1 MIHPAIHEALILG
14 LIGVSG
20 VSTGVLFGVRQA
32 IPLAATALGVGVSLR
47 DLSAFA
53 AWSTSTANLAFDYWL
68 WSSAVVSM
76 VGAIVIREYWREFFS
91 GLTLFGAA
99 AVAALAT
106 KYVFDIGER
115 HHSDSAHTVALA
127 LIAIQS
133 ETTDLSVIANS
144 PKRGIA
150 YPLLLAL
157 GPSGRILGGLT
168 PLIMILT
175 VLLAGWLAW
184 SLAGSERSPRV
195 FTISVVALGA
205 FSLSVPMF
213 RASFFYLNG
222 HTLMALGL
230 LLMVVAWM
238 TLRQAGEFSAASALI
253 LGTGGVVGV
262 TARAEGIVLV
272 SILVAFVVSEGQW
285 GGVAARAR
293 LGGALAVIGAS
304 VTWWFGSLSS
314 PVLDRFGVSVWW
326 LMGLTLVGA
335 ALASVSWIDPL
346 RRWITPIAGVVLIA
360 LLLREVFSSGKPIGM
375 ALAQW
380 PNLGLGA
387 GGWATAAHM
396 FIGSMVLIGLTKRSI
411 HFRQLLF
418 ASALV
423 IGGIL
428 FTKTFDGGFG
438 GAGFYDSVNRMW
450 LHVMPLVM
458 TASLLGY
465 SELLGDII
473 RQAQQ
478 PRYARRRETDLV
490 ISGQ

>member
-1 MIHPAIHEALILG
+1 MMHPAIYEALILG
-14 LIGVSG
+14 LMGLSG
-20 VSTGVLFGVRQA
+20 VSLGVLFGVRQA
-32 IPLAATALGVGVSLR
+32 IPLAATALGVGVSIR
-47 DLSAFA
+47 ALSAFA
-53 AWSTSTANLAFDYWL
+53 AWSTSTAHLAFDYWL
-68 WSSAVVSM
+68 WASAVVALTGLIASNK
-76 VGAIVIREYWREFFS
+76 RWREVFS
-91 GLTLFGAA
+91 GLAVFGAA
-99 AVAALAT
+99 SVAALAT
-106 KYVFDIGER
+106 KYLFDIGER
-115 HHSDSAHTVALA
+115 HHSDSADTVALA
-127 LIAIQS
+127 LVAIQS
-133 ETTDLSVIANS
+133 ETADLSEIANS

-150 YPLLLAL
+150 YPLMLAL

-168 PLIMILT
+168 PLIMILS
-175 VLLAGWLAW
+175 VLLVGWLVW
-184 SLAGSERSPRV
+184 SLLGADRSPRAFV
-195 FTISVVALGA
+195 ISAVALGA

-230 LLMVVAWM
+230 LLMATAWM
-238 TLRQAGEFSAASALI
+238 MLRETQNFSPASALM
-253 LGTGGVVGV
+253 LATGGVVGV

-272 SILVAFVVSEGQW
+272 LILVAFVVSERQW
-285 GGVAARAR
+285 GGVASRVR
-293 LGGALAVIGAS
+293 LGSALAVIGIS

-326 LMGLTLVGA
+326 LVGLTAVGA

-346 RRWITPIAGVVLIA
+346 RRWITPIVAVVLVA
-360 LLLREVFSSGKPIGM
+360 LLLRVVISSGDPLGM
-375 ALAQW
+375 VLAQW

-396 FIGSMVLIGLTKRSI
+396 FIGSMVLIGLTKRSK

-418 ASALV
+418 VSALV

-458 TASLLGY
+458 ATSLLGY
-465 SELLGDII
+465 SELLGDIF
-473 RQAQQ
+473 RQSQQ
-478 PRYARRRETDLV
+478 PRYARRREPDPVT
-490 ISGQ
+490 SGQ